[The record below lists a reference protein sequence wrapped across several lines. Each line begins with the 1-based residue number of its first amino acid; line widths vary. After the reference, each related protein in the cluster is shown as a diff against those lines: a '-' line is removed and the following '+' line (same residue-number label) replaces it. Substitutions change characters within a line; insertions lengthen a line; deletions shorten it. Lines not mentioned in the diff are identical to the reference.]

1 MAAPDEPPRPRRP
14 PPDWL
19 ELPREITTTIFLK
32 LGAVEILKTA
42 ELVCTAWRALC
53 LDPTMWQTIDMRNDG
68 EPPYDDL
75 ADMYRRAVD
84 RSRGGC
90 LDLNIEYFGDDE
102 LLQYA
107 ADGCNHI
114 RRLRLVY
121 CGNISDEG
129 LCEAASKLPMLEVLE
144 LSYCSFSK
152 EAIETVGQCCPLL
165 KSFKLNSQGYRYP
178 HIECDDEAQAI
189 AKNMHGLHHLQLFGN
204 KMTNEGLKTIL
215 DSCPHLEYLDLRQC
229 FNIYMEGDLGRRC
242 TEQIKDLRNPY
253 DPTDD
258 YEFDAAI
265 LNDESFDDDYLPW
278 FSDIDLP
285 DYDNYHVFP
294 DFDDFSVYVFDA
306 YQ

>member
-1 MAAPDEPPRPRRP
+1 MAAPDEPPRPRPP

-165 KSFKLNSQGYRYP
+165 KSFKLNSRVYRCP

-204 KMTNEGLKTIL
+204 KMTNEGLKAIL

-278 FSDIDLP
+278 FPDIDLP

>member
-1 MAAPDEPPRPRRP
+1 MAAPDEPPP
-14 PPDWL
+14 PERNWL
-19 ELPREITTTIFLK
+19 ELPREIATTILLK
-32 LGAVEILKTA
+32 LGAVEILTTA
-42 ELVCTAWRALC
+42 QLVCTAWRALC
-53 LDPTMWQTIDMRNDG
+53 LDPAMWQIIDMRND
-68 EPPYDDL
+68 EDL
-75 ADMYRRAVD
+75 PDCDFADMYRRAVD

-90 LDLNIEYFGDDE
+90 LELNIEHFGDDW

-107 ADGCNHI
+107 ADRCNHI

-121 CGNISDEG
+121 CSNISDEG

-189 AKNMHGLHHLQLFGN
+189 VKNMHGLHHLQLFGN
-204 KMTNEGLKTIL
+204 KMTNEGLKAIL

-229 FNIYMEGDLGRRC
+229 FNVYMGDLGRRC
-242 TEQIKDLRNPY
+242 TKQIKDLRNPY

-265 LNDESFDDDYLPW
+265 LDDESFDDDYPSG
-278 FSDIDLP
+278 FSDIDLS
-285 DYDNYHVFP
+285 DYDNYYEFS
-294 DFDDFSVYVFDA
+294 DYDDFSVYGFDE